1 MQKAARLWLQI
12 MASTVLVGIIT
23 VNMKFI
29 LEQTTRVNQ
38 ETENMN
44 LSQNPVYMIWKKIEF
59 GLWFP
64 EIWEWSVMAYK

>member
-59 GLWFP
+59 GL
-64 EIWEWSVMAYK
+64 